1 MKKHYSKPTIRFLE
15 TQISER
21 IAGTCFGTK
30 NEKNDTL
37 QARYGSGIPILITEN
52 GGSWNN
58 CDIGSTMPN
67 NLRNEIESIFGITIN
82 PALFG
87 PNTTDNPAY
96 PLLDFEPF
104 NS

>member
-1 MKKHYSKPTIRFLE
+1 MIKHYSKPTIRFLA

-30 NEKNDTL
+30 KEKNDTL
-37 QARYGSGIPILITEN
+37 RVRYGSGVPVTITEN
-52 GGSWNN
+52 GGSWND
-58 CDIGSTMPN
+58 CVTGSMPN
-67 NLRNEIESIFGITIN
+67 GLRNQIEGVFGITIN